1 MAILIN
7 KILDEVRVL
16 GCSDLHFTNGI
27 NPVVRLNGQLRKMS
41 GYEEMNEEG
50 ILEIVE
56 QMTNEQQRRSI
67 AQHKDTDFSFTTRS
81 GYRHRVNVFF
91 QRGFTAIAIR
101 LLRNDIP
108 TLEDLFLP
116 PILGEFAMRPRGLVL
131 VTGPTGS
138 GKSTTLAGMIDYINV
153 SRSAHVITIEDP
165 IEYVHEHK
173 RCMVN
178 QREVGMD
185 VPDFASALR
194 AALRED
200 PDVILVGEMRDF
212 ETVSAAVTAAETG
225 HLVLSTLHTTSAP
238 DTINRIIDVYPE
250 HQQVQIRTQLANTL
264 VGVISQTL
272 LPKRDGSG
280 RIAAME
286 ILNVTDACA
295 AMIRDNKVH
304 LIQSAIQT
312 GKQNGMMCLDQE
324 LARMAKQ
331 GIVYEADALERCQDK
346 AEFYRY
352 LTQCNTEFIFYGL
365 STANFGIISAQF
377 VQIRLEHCAKRQNG
391 T

>member
-295 AMIRDNKVH
+295 ALIRDNKVH

-352 LTQCNTEFIFYGL
+352 FN
-365 STANFGIISAQF
+365 AM
-377 VQIRLEHCAKRQNG
+377 
-391 T
+391 

>member
-272 LPKRDGSG
+272 LPKRAGSG

-304 LIQSAIQT
+304 LIQAAIQT
-312 GKQNGMMCLDQE
+312 GKQNGMKCLDQE

-352 LTQCNTEFIFYGL
+352 FN
-365 STANFGIISAQF
+365 AM
-377 VQIRLEHCAKRQNG
+377 
-391 T
+391 

>member
-324 LARMAKQ
+324 LARMVKQ

-352 LTQCNTEFIFYGL
+352 FN
-365 STANFGIISAQF
+365 AM
-377 VQIRLEHCAKRQNG
+377 
-391 T
+391 

>member
-67 AQHKDTDFSFTTRS
+67 AQHKDTDFPFTTRS

-352 LTQCNTEFIFYGL
+352 FN
-365 STANFGIISAQF
+365 AM
-377 VQIRLEHCAKRQNG
+377 
-391 T
+391 

>member
-81 GYRHRVNVFF
+81 GYRHRVNGFF

-352 LTQCNTEFIFYGL
+352 FN
-365 STANFGIISAQF
+365 AM
-377 VQIRLEHCAKRQNG
+377 
-391 T
+391 